1 MLFEG
6 LPSYNLVRLLRLEV
20 PISHFLKGGGIS
32 PIFFTETVVHIP
44 SHAIHLTLYISE
56 SDTS

>member
-32 PIFFTETVVHIP
+32 PIFFTEYIYHHMLYT
-44 SHAIHLTLYISE
+44 HLTLYISE